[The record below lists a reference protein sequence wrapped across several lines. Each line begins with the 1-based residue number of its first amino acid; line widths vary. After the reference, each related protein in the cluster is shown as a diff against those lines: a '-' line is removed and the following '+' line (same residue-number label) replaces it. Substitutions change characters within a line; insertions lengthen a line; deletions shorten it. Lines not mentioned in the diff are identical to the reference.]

1 MTHSVINYKLGRMT
15 RFELANDGATIRC
28 VRPLHHMR
36 HISVQYI
43 LYLKLWI
50 CKVIYRVMYHPA
62 QLCNV
67 IWRKG
72 KFLLEDNKINKPTKI
87 VFIIYIIFIIGLTLF
102 RAATGDTYKLQ
113 VILIEMGSVL
123 LIMVSTIVV
132 CIIILIRDKISKH
145 R

>member
-1 MTHSVINYKLGRMT
+1 M
-15 RFELANDGATIRC
+15 
-28 VRPLHHMR
+28 
-36 HISVQYI
+36 
-43 LYLKLWI
+43 
-50 CKVIYRVMYHPA
+50 
-62 QLCNV
+62 
-67 IWRKG
+67 
-72 KFLLEDNKINKPTKI
+72 EDNKINKPTKI